1 MTTGTIQ
8 VVCRDV
14 WALHL
19 ALLHNP
25 PPAEDGHMQDDTQA
39 VDVEGEG
46 DNGSEEHR
54 TTDTGEGE
62 IEDRKSD
69 DGAELEAL
77 LHENSELE
85 ESSDE
90 DEDDEKEVEKGKES
104 SRRGQ
109 GPNVYEKPA
118 STIAVLMVACWTMRV
133 PVLCRDFIR
142 HVIAFNSELELTIT
156 IVASLI
162 EKYELPYLD
171 PVARQ
176 LLPGD
181 MVVHLSKHNIQ
192 ALSPYVG

>member
-1 MTTGTIQ
+1 M
-8 VVCRDV
+8 

-19 ALLHNP
+19 ALLPNP
-25 PPAEDGHMQDDTQA
+25 PLAEDSDTQDDIQA
-39 VDVEGEG
+39 VDAESES

-54 TTDTGEGE
+54 TTDIGEGGDGE
-62 IEDRKSD
+62 IEDRKSEGD
-69 DGAELEAL
+69 AELEAL

-85 ESSDE
+85 ESSE
-90 DEDDEKEVEKGKES
+90 EDDEKEVEKYKES
-104 SRRGQ
+104 SKRGRGHGQ
-109 GPNVYEKPA
+109 DVYEKPA
-118 STIAVLMVACWTMRV
+118 STIAVLLVACWTMRV